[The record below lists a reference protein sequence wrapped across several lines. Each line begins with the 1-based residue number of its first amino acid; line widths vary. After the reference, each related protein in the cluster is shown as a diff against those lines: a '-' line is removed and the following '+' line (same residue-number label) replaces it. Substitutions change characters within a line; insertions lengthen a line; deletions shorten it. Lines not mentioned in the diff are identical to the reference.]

1 MFKELTD
8 AIRCV
13 KISPDGKSLA
23 CGDWLGNI
31 RIYDLTTDTIAQQ
44 RLIEAHNMEVIC
56 LAFSP
61 KIGAG
66 DRYWLASGSRDKL
79 ISIFDTSQEY
89 EAVTVLEHHQSSV
102 HSLQFIKSKNQQI
115 NLISCGADRQI
126 IKKEIDVK
134 QV

>member
-1 MFKELTD
+1 MFKEMTD

-13 KISPDGKSLA
+13 KISPDGQSLA

-31 RIYDLTTDTIAQQ
+31 RIYDLTNPESMAQQ

-66 DRYWLASGSRDKL
+66 NRYWLASGSRDKL
-79 ISIFDTSQEY
+79 ITIFDSSQEY
-89 EAVTVLEHHQSSV
+89 EAVTVLEHHTSSV
-102 HSLQFIKSKNQQI
+102 HSLQFIRDQEQKL
-115 NLISCGADRQI
+115 NLISCGADKQI
-126 IKKEIDVK
+126 VK
-134 QV
+134 

>member
-61 KIGAG
+61 KIGAS

-79 ISIFDTSQEY
+79 ISIFDTS
-89 EAVTVLEHHQSSV
+89 
-102 HSLQFIKSKNQQI
+102 
-115 NLISCGADRQI
+115 
-126 IKKEIDVK
+126 
-134 QV
+134 

>member
-1 MFKELTD
+1 MFKDMTD

-13 KISPDGKSLA
+13 KVSPNGKTLA

-31 RIYDLTTDTIAQQ
+31 RVYDLTSPDTIEQL

-61 KIGAG
+61 QIGDK

-79 ISIFDTSQEY
+79 ITIFDTS
-89 EAVTVLEHHQSSV
+89 
-102 HSLQFIKSKNQQI
+102 
-115 NLISCGADRQI
+115 
-126 IKKEIDVK
+126 
-134 QV
+134 

>member
-1 MFKELTD
+1 MFKEMTD

-13 KISPDGKSLA
+13 KVSPDGKSLA

-31 RIYDLTTDTIAQQ
+31 RIYDLNNHDTIPQQ

-61 KIGAG
+61 KIGTG

-79 ISIFDTSQEY
+79 ITIFDTSQDY
-89 EAVTVLEHHQSSV
+89 EAVTVLEHH
-102 HSLQFIKSKNQQI
+102 
-115 NLISCGADRQI
+115 
-126 IKKEIDVK
+126 
-134 QV
+134 